1 MFWKTDA
8 ERRAG
13 GTRRELFAVALGL
26 LTVLPLVAAGQDA
39 TRTAGKPAT
48 IRDAQASTRV
58 NPQLTLVEMF
68 SLPGRV
74 IAEGTNEEPTG
85 ALGLKTYRLEEVT
98 LPQPFQA
105 QVNGV
110 EQQVRTAYRF
120 TVTGGPF
127 RVRSLPPVLWV
138 DGEPFIQV
146 QESEDLSALV
156 TIVFNRSL
164 LQEGASITIS
174 YGLEDPNPVTLPE
187 RLSFINR

>member
-1 MFWKTDA
+1 MVRKTDA
-8 ERRAG
+8 ERRG
-13 GTRRELFAVALGL
+13 GAIHRGLFAVALGL
-26 LTVLPLVAAGQDA
+26 LAVLPLGAAGQDA
-39 TRTAGKPAT
+39 TRAAGKPAT
-48 IRDAQASTRV
+48 IRDAQSSARV
-58 NPQLTLVEMF
+58 NPQLTLVELF
-68 SLPGRV
+68 SLPGRI
-74 IAEGTNEEPTG
+74 IAQGTNEEPAG

-110 EQQVRTAYRF
+110 ARQMRIAYRF

-127 RVRSLPPVLWV
+127 RVRSLPPVLWI

-156 TIVFNRSL
+156 TIVFNRSI
-164 LQEGASITIS
+164 LQEGASITVS

-187 RLSFINR
+187 RLSFSNR